1 MHDVYL
7 CLNNKR
13 CKHSSR
19 FLDNYDSALR
29 AKRIDDVGMHLPAC
43 RSRSPTHT
51 WTWLCWASHA
61 APQSTALQPRSS
73 RVVICS
79 TRSRGISW
87 DSFLCCQ
94 ENALHWK
101 CKIQMH
107 HPTSTLFSRPCLI
120 RKKKNHLPDHINTD
134 NVLEILSFQ
143 ALARFPIMI
152 CTLKI
157 KPFPVSNPNRQQ
169 TAEGVNLC
177 AEHNPR
183 TA

>member
-1 MHDVYL
+1 MHFIGSA
-7 CLNNKR
+7 KFR
-13 CKHSSR
+13 CTTPQARYFQDH
-19 FLDNYDSALR
+19 ALL
-29 AKRIDDVGMHLPAC
+29 G
-43 RSRSPTHT
+43 
-51 WTWLCWASHA
+51 
-61 APQSTALQPRSS
+61 
-73 RVVICS
+73 
-79 TRSRGISW
+79 
-87 DSFLCCQ
+87 
-94 ENALHWK
+94 
-101 CKIQMH
+101 
-107 HPTSTLFSRPCLI
+107 
-120 RKKKNHLPDHINTD
+120 KKHLPDHINTD